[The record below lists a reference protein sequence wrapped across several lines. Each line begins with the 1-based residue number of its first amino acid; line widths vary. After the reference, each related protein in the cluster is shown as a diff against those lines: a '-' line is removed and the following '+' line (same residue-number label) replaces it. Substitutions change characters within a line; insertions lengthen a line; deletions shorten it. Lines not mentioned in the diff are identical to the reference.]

1 MEKRSLGRTGF
12 QVSVVGLGGIP
23 IQRVDKSTSLEI
35 VKEVLNQGMNFIDTA
50 RGYTVSEE
58 IIGEA
63 LQVVGRDKFFI
74 ASKSMVR
81 SYVGMLEEVNISLA
95 NLRTNYID
103 LYQLH
108 NVKTIEDYKHVMSE
122 DGAFKA
128 LKELKEKG
136 LIKEIGISSHGLDVL
151 DVAIDS
157 GEFATI
163 QYPYNAIERQAEDLF
178 IKAKKNN
185 IGVIVMK
192 PLAGGALTNGESA
205 IRFVLENPNISVV
218 IPGMDSVEQVVENAR
233 PAIDRRDFTLDER
246 KELEE
251 EAKSL
256 GTQFCRRCGYCAPC
270 TVGIDIPNNFMFHSY
285 FTRYNLKDWALSRF
299 ETMNIKAKDCIQCG
313 KCESRCPYDLPIMD
327 MLKEVASH
335 YDF

>member
-23 IQRVDKSTSLEI
+23 IQRVDKSTSLDI

>member
-1 MEKRSLGRTGF
+1 MEKRSLGRTDF
-12 QVSVVGLGGIP
+12 EVSVVGLGGIP
-23 IQRVDKSTSLEI
+23 IQRIDNTTALDI
-35 VKEVLNQGMNFIDTA
+35 VNEALNQGMNFIDTA

-58 IIGEA
+58 ILGQA
-63 LQVVGRDKFFI
+63 LEIVGREKFYI

-81 SYVGMLEEVNISLA
+81 SYAGMLEEVNISLG
-95 NLRTNYID
+95 NLKTDYID

-108 NVKTIEDYKHVMSE
+108 NVKTMEDFKLVMSE
-122 DGAFKA
+122 EGAFRA
-128 LKELKEKG
+128 LKELKTKG

-151 DVAIDS
+151 DAAIES
-157 GEFATI
+157 GEFSTI
-163 QYPYNAIERQAEDLF
+163 QYPYNAIERQAEELF

-192 PLAGGALTNGESA
+192 PLAGGALTNGELA
-205 IRFVLENPNISVV
+205 IRFILENPNISVV

-233 PAIDRRDFTLDER
+233 PAIDRRDFTPEER
-246 KELEE
+246 RKLEE
-251 EAKSL
+251 EARSL

-270 TVGIDIPNNFMFHSY
+270 SIGIDIPNNFMFHSY

-313 KCESRCPYDLPIMD
+313 QCEARCPYDLPIMD